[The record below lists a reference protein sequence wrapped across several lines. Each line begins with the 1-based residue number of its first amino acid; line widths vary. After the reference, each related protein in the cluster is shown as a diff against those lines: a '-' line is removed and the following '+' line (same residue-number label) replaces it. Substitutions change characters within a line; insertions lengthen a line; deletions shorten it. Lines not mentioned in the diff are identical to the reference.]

1 MRMEMDQKF
10 ASLGKMTFRTIILF
24 LIFTLLVPIFVT
36 FPHVSAEDSPKN
48 PGDAFDAVFVLDT
61 SYSMNHADPNKTAN
75 EVIHMFMDMSEASRT
90 RIGFVAYNHHIVAS
104 SPLTPISVTAN
115 RTKLKQ
121 AMAGLRRT
129 GYTDLGL
136 GLVKGGNLLSAGK
149 KGADA
154 GSGARIPFMILL
166 SDGETDFGPVSP
178 TNRTV
183 ADSTRD
189 VESAIQ
195 KARKEGYPIYT
206 IGLNHDGTVNPD
218 ELERIATETGGASY
232 ITSSADDLPEIF
244 NQIFA
249 AQMRSV
255 LMPVAGVTATGKL
268 QEVPVDIPNSSMGEA
283 NIILLSEHPLQE
295 TQLFY
300 NSENIRMFKSGT
312 YTLIKIK
319 EPGKGTAKVKFRGTT
334 GDLVKISLLGSYA
347 LEAEARLTADAVLK
361 GKPTGVE
368 AYLTA
373 AGPGKPLEDLDVY
386 AGMSAKLVVLDKKT
400 NEETSVDMKLQGGR
414 YTAEY
419 TFPKSGEYAWNV
431 KLNGPSFYR
440 DSPVAPVKAANLA
453 PAVTGPLELGLIK
466 EDGLSELPMDE
477 LFTDENGDSLAYVI
491 QGEAADGGSV
501 SAELAGDK
509 LRISPLRTGNGT
521 ITLTA
526 TDPEG
531 GTATAVL
538 QLSVKSKYTVVFWS
552 IAGGLAAV
560 AAGFLLYLWLRPKPG
575 FAGKLEGYFLATAS
589 GSEVPVKSWPL
600 TSFTGRSVSLGELFR
615 SLDVNEPLPEAEH
628 IVFKPAKGGKLYVK
642 NTTRCSLVRNR
653 TPLPKNKQEILEYND
668 KLYITFEDGITE
680 IELRYKPIKPNTN
693 IFIRTDAS
701 AGKTG

>member
-1 MRMEMDQKF
+1 MEMKQKF
-10 ASLGKMTFRTIILF
+10 APAGKLIFRTIILF
-24 LIFTLLVPIFVT
+24 LIFSLFVPIFVT
-36 FPHVSAEDSPKN
+36 FPQVSANDLQKN

-136 GLVKGGNLLSAGK
+136 GLVKGGNLLSSGK
-149 KGADA
+149 SGAEKGE
-154 GSGARIPFMILL
+154 ARIPFMILL

-183 ADSTRD
+183 ADSTKD
-189 VESAIQ
+189 VETAIK
-195 KARKEGYPIYT
+195 KAQKEGYPIYT

-218 ELERIATETGGASY
+218 ELERIANETGGASY

-244 NQIFA
+244 NRIFA

-312 YTLIKIK
+312 YTLVKIK

-347 LEAEARLTADAVLK
+347 LETEARLTGDSVIK
-361 GKPTGVE
+361 GKPAGVE

-373 AGPGKPLEDLDVY
+373 AGPGKPLEDLEVY
-386 AGMSAKLVVLDKKT
+386 AGMTAKLVVLDKKT
-400 NEETSVDMKLQGGR
+400 NEETSVDMRLQGGR
-414 YTAEY
+414 YTADY
-419 TFPKSGEYAWNV
+419 TFPKSGDYAWSV

-440 DSPVAPVKAANLA
+440 NSPIVPVKVANLA
-453 PAVTGPLELGLIK
+453 PAVTGKLERGLIK
-466 EDGLSELPMDE
+466 EDGVSVLPMKE
-477 LFTDENGDSLAYVI
+477 LFTDANGDSLVYEIKSPA
-491 QGEAADGGSV
+491 GEGGSV
-501 SAELAGDK
+501 SAELADGQ
-509 LRISPLRTGNGT
+509 LRISPLRTGQGT
-521 ITLTA
+521 VTLVA

-538 QLSVKSKYTVVFWS
+538 KLSVKSKYTVVFWS
-552 IAGGLAAV
+552 IAGGLVLA
-560 AAGFLLYLWLRPKPG
+560 AAGFLLYLWLRPKPA
-575 FAGKLEGYFLATAS
+575 FTGKLEGYFLATAS

-615 SLDVNEPLPEAEH
+615 SLDVNEPLPEAEQ
-628 IVFKPAKGGKLYVK
+628 IMFKPAKGGKLFVK